1 MTDLEAF
8 SEIGCVQFEN
18 AIILDLD
25 MKNIPIDKITK
36 KWGKFNYEPPFTE
49 WHKYLSKP
57 TYNPN
62 ELIKVR
68 IKKRLWDL
76 ETNKHYVKNDIIDIR
91 QTRASELEAKDIVEI
106 L

>member
-8 SEIGCVQFEN
+8 KEIGCVQFEN

-36 KWGKFNYEPPFTE
+36 KWATFKYEPPFTE
-49 WHKYLSKP
+49 WHKYLSKS

-62 ELIKVR
+62 EEVEVVCKHKYFDIK
-68 IKKRLWDL
+68 
-76 ETNKHYVKNDIIDIR
+76 ENKSISKGTR
-91 QTRASELEAKDIVEI
+91 FKCPQSRASYLEVRDLVEI